1 MKEPCSKS
9 TTAKY
14 SFESSLK
21 IRNFAK
27 TDFLNMDKSKFLK
40 TITLTLFFLIA
51 SLSANSQIQRQI
63 LGYRLGVSQRSVVVK
78 GLKNKGYDLDIK
90 KDAANKGPIFYSVE
104 GGVSFGGFIW
114 DDVVI
119 GFINGKFYS
128 IMMDTYLTDV
138 QCKKLQKSLHTKYK
152 RYSTEHT
159 KPSENVYD
167 YNDGRT
173 NCMLYYWGGHVTLMY
188 GDEKLESGETN
199 SSSSNDL

>member
-1 MKEPCSKS
+1 
-9 TTAKY
+9 
-14 SFESSLK
+14 
-21 IRNFAK
+21 
-27 TDFLNMDKSKFLK
+27 MDKSKFLK

-90 KDAANKGPIFYSVE
+90 KDAANKGPIFYTVE

-128 IMMDTYLTDV
+128 IMMDTYLTDA
-138 QCKKLQKSLHTKYK
+138 QCKNHFIPNIKDIVQNILNHPK
-152 RYSTEHT
+152 
-159 KPSENVYD
+159 
-167 YNDGRT
+167 
-173 NCMLYYWGGHVTLMY
+173 MY
-188 GDEKLESGETN
+188 MIITMVEQIVCYIIGVVMSH
-199 SSSSNDL
+199 